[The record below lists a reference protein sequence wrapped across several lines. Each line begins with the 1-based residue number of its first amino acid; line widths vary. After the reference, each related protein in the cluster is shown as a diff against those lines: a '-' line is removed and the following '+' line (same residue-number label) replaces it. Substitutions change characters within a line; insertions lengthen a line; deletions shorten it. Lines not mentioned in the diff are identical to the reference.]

1 MKQLGDDV
9 LTSAFEKNGL
19 IYRVMIAL
27 DSEDDPEQL
36 IPSGRFKG
44 IFLHPLEKNV
54 CVFYISMDEDGRW
67 IPDKREI
74 IDPWV
79 ADCIGEMIEK
89 NLV

>member
-54 CVFYISMDEDGRW
+54 CVF
-67 IPDKREI
+67 
-74 IDPWV
+74 
-79 ADCIGEMIEK
+79 
-89 NLV
+89 